1 MIIIKKYANRRLYD
15 SRQSTYI
22 NLEGIRQLVI
32 DHEAFKVL
40 DAKTGEDL
48 TTQILLQ
55 IILELESNQQSM
67 LTDGLLRQLIR
78 FYETPMQPLVRQYLE
93 MSMQLYLQHQDNA
106 HRLMRGL
113 GRLNPLTLLNRLES
127 QPPQNKSNPPPDTD
141 P

>member
-22 NLEGIRQLVI
+22 NLEGIRQLVVN
-32 DHEAFKVL
+32 HEAFKVL

-48 TTQILLQ
+48 TTQTLLQ
-55 IILELESNQQSM
+55 IILEFESNQQSM

-93 MSMQLYLQHQDNA
+93 MSMQLYLQHQENA
-106 HRLMRGL
+106 NRLMRGL
-113 GRLNPLTLLNRLES
+113 GRLNPLTLLNRLEP
-127 QPPQNKSNPPPDTD
+127 QPHQNKSTPPDTD
-141 P
+141 Q